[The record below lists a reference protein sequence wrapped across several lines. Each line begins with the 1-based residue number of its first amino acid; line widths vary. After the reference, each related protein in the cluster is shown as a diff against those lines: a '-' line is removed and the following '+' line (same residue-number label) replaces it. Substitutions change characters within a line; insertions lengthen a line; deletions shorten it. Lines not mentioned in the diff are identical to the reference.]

1 MPARVAGFTLIE
13 VVVAM
18 LLFAV
23 GAAALAQTLA
33 IAQHTRASS
42 ARWVHAL
49 ALAEQRL
56 ERWHAGERGEDVARV
71 GEFTLRAQREPFGDA
86 ARLERVAITVEWQ
99 DRGPQRL
106 ALTGLLR
113 RDR

>member
-1 MPARVAGFTLIE
+1 MATRGAGFTLIE

-23 GAAALAQTLA
+23 GAAALAQTLV
-33 IAQHTRASS
+33 IAQRTRASS
-42 ARWVHAL
+42 ARWGQAL

-56 ERWHAGERGEDVARV
+56 ERWHAGERDDETTQV
-71 GEFTLRAQREPFGDA
+71 GEFTLRTTAEAFDGSEL
-86 ARLERVAITVEWQ
+86 LERVAITVEWQ

-106 ALTGLLR
+106 ALAGLLR
-113 RDR
+113 RSR